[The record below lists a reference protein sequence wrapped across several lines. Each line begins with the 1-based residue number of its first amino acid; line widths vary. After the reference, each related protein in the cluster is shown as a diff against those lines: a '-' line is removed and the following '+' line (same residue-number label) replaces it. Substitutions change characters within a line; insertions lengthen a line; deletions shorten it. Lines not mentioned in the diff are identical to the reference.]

1 MTNYRLVSDAQWRYL
16 HRKINSLNDKL
27 DVLKEQLPNKPKRF
41 LKFWEAVP
49 PVSVCKDVMSMMD
62 GMTTYEGLIGRLS
75 EYYGCETMG
84 CYIDESIS
92 PDYLAVYRSNKK
104 SAYTRL
110 KYVTAHTILHE
121 FFHHL
126 QYQNVVVVDKK
137 RQERFAEKYA
147 KIFLER
153 AGRG

>member
-1 MTNYRLVSDAQWRYL
+1 MSESQWRYL
-16 HRKINSLNDKL
+16 HRKINRLSDKL
-27 DVLKEQLPNKPKRF
+27 DSLQEQLPRKPKKF

-62 GMTTYEGLIGRLS
+62 GMATYEGLIGRLS
-75 EYYGCETMG
+75 EYYGCEIMG

-92 PDYLAVYRSNKK
+92 PEYLAVYRSDKK

-110 KYVTAHTILHE
+110 KYVDRRTILHE

-126 QYQNVVVVDKK
+126 QHQNVVVIDNK
-137 RQERFAEKYA
+137 RKEHFANKYA
-147 KIFLER
+147 RIFLER

>member
-1 MTNYRLVSDAQWRYL
+1 MSESQWRYL
-16 HRKINSLNDKL
+16 HRKINRLSDKL
-27 DVLKEQLPNKPKRF
+27 DSLQEQLPSKPKRF

-62 GMTTYEGLIGRLS
+62 GMNTYEGLIGRLS
-75 EYYGCETMG
+75 EYYGCVVMG
-84 CYIDESIS
+84 LYVDKRIS
-92 PDYLAVYRSNKK
+92 PERSAEYRPDDDA
-104 SAYTRL
+104 AYSRTQVVLRRT
-110 KYVTAHTILHE
+110 VLHE

-137 RQERFAEKYA
+137 RQEHFAGKYA
-147 KIFLER
+147 RIFLER